1 MSDKNS
7 NTVKKIAV
15 GSAIAGAVG
24 YLAGILSAPKS
35 GKQTRKDIVD
45 KAGDVKQS
53 AEDEL
58 QDLNDELKDMIKN
71 AKGKTVSL
79 GSTARTEYNET
90 LIKAKDAQNKA
101 GEVLKAVKN
110 GEAANPDL
118 DKAVRQAKQAAKNL
132 GKFLKS

>member
-1 MSDKNS
+1 MSDKRS
-7 NTVKKIAV
+7 ETVKKVAI

-35 GKQTRKDIVD
+35 GKQTRQDFAD
-45 KAGDVKQS
+45 KAGEVKTS

-58 QDLNDELKDMIKN
+58 QDLNEELKDLIKD
-71 AKGKTVSL
+71 AKGKTISL
-79 GSTARTEYNET
+79 GSAARAEYNET

-101 GEVLKAVKN
+101 GEVLRAVKN
-110 GEAANPDL
+110 GEAANPEL

-132 GKFLKS
+132 GKYLKS

>member
-1 MSDKNS
+1 MVNK
-7 NTVKKIAV
+7 VAL

-35 GKQTRKDIVD
+35 GKQTRQDIAD
-45 KAGDVKQS
+45 KAGDAKTS

-58 QDLNDELKDMIKN
+58 HELNEELKDMIKN
-71 AKGKTVSL
+71 AKGKTISL
-79 GSTARTEYNET
+79 GSAARAEYNET

-110 GEAANPDL
+110 GGADNPEL

-132 GKFLKS
+132 GKYLKS

>member
-1 MSDKNS
+1 MSDKRS
-7 NTVKKIAV
+7 ETVKKVAI

-35 GKQTRKDIVD
+35 GKQTRQDIAD
-45 KAGDVKQS
+45 KAGEVKTS

-58 QDLNDELKDMIKN
+58 QDLNEELKDLIKD
-71 AKGKTVSL
+71 AKGKTISL
-79 GSTARTEYNET
+79 GSAARAEYNET

-101 GEVLKAVKN
+101 GEVLRAVKN
-110 GEAANPDL
+110 GEAANPEL

-132 GKFLKS
+132 GKYLKS

>member
-1 MSDKNS
+1 MSDRKS
-7 NTVKKIAV
+7 NTVKKVAL

-35 GKQTRKDIVD
+35 GKQTRQDIAD
-45 KAGDVKQS
+45 KAGEAKTS

-58 QDLNDELKDMIKN
+58 HELNEELKGMIKN
-71 AKGKTVSL
+71 TKDKTISM
-79 GSTARTEYNET
+79 GSAARNEYNET

-110 GEAANPDL
+110 GGADNPEL
-118 DKAVRQAKQAAKNL
+118 DKDIRQARQAAKNL
-132 GKFLKS
+132 GKYLKS